1 MRNQTIYFK
10 NNDVGILETATI
22 AGPKEGEGPLG
33 RYFHNVLKDDL
44 LKQRAMK
51 KPKPKF
57 IYLL

>member
-44 LKQRAMK
+44 LKQK
-51 KPKPKF
+51 S
-57 IYLL
+57 Y